1 MRKEILIGLGVVLG
15 AVGISSGACPTLDLT
30 GDCFVNIEDFAV
42 MAGWWLE
49 DCNAVNSWCGG
60 ADLDESGLVDGSE
73 LAVLADEWLEDYAF
87 VTTWNTNLGEGTTV
101 SLALAGMLDAVI
113 YWGDGSDPCHVT
125 TPGPHVHTYGEE
137 GVYKV
142 SVVGSVTG
150 YNSNTNGGS
159 FSERAKLVSVDNWGR
174 VGFTSMYGG
183 FYYCANLVAVP
194 NNTDGL
200 EGVTDMGFMFYAE
213 GSFNGDIGNW
223 DTSNVTN
230 MRSMFYYADTFNQDI
245 GGWDTS
251 NVTDMRSMFTL
262 ATAFN
267 QDIGG
272 WDTANVTDMGYMFR
286 KAESFDQNIGG
297 WNTANVTDMS
307 QMFYEA
313 TVFDQNIG
321 SWNTA
326 NVTDMRFMFYKAE
339 VFNQDIGNWNTASI
353 TDMTGMF
360 RDAITFNQDIG
371 NWDTASVL
379 DMRYMFYNAEA
390 FNQDLSGWC
399 VEDIDPEPDFFDDG
413 ATSWTEPRPNW
424 GQTCP

>member
-1 MRKEILIGLGVVLG
+1 
-15 AVGISSGACPTLDLT
+15 
-30 GDCFVNIEDFAV
+30 
-42 MAGWWLE
+42 
-49 DCNAVNSWCGG
+49 
-60 ADLDESGLVDGSE
+60 
-73 LAVLADEWLEDYAF
+73 
-87 VTTWNTNLGEGTTV
+87 VTTWNTNLGDGTTV
-101 SLALAGMLDAVI
+101 SLALARMLDAVI
-113 YWGDGSDPCHVT
+113 YWGDGSDPCHIT

-142 SVVGSVTG
+142 SVVGNVTG
-150 YNSNTNGGS
+150 YNSNTNWGS

-321 SWNTA
+321 
-326 NVTDMRFMFYKAE
+326 
-339 VFNQDIGNWNTASI
+339 NWNTVSVA
-353 TDMTGMF
+353 DMTGMF